1 MDAKELEK
9 GINEKYGK
17 YKNHKIDEN
26 VSLIRT
32 FETDEIVILD
42 TKSSA
47 NGHHL
52 LKDASQ
58 EEIDKIVEYFK
69 FVDEENELIPGTP
82 DELSEEEKK
91 RQKEIGE
98 NELIPDVDSEG
109 DSKDDNDLIPD

>member
-1 MDAKELEK
+1 MDAKTLEK

-17 YKNHKIDEN
+17 HKDHQIDEN

-32 FETDEIVILD
+32 FETGEIVILD

-58 EEIDKIVEYFK
+58 AEIDKIADYFK
-69 FVDEENELIPGTP
+69 KLTEKEDDE
-82 DELSEEEKK
+82 DM
-91 RQKEIGE
+91 
-98 NELIPDVDSEG
+98 IPDVEPKGEPGS
-109 DSKDDNDLIPD
+109 DNDLIPD

>member
-1 MDAKELEK
+1 MDARTLEQ

-17 YKNHKIDEN
+17 NSDHQIDEN

-32 FETDEIVILD
+32 FETGEIVILD

-58 EEIDKIVEYFK
+58 AEIDKIADYFK
-69 FVDEENELIPGTP
+69 KLTEEESNELIPGTP
-82 DELSEEEKK
+82 DKLTPEQQ
-91 RQKEIGE
+91 RQQQKD
-98 NELIPDVDSEG
+98 NELIPGVDEKG
-109 DSKDDNDLIPD
+109 KPGDNDLIPD